1 MTKLMYPAD
10 GGLKKMVRPL
20 SDTLSAFT
28 VLKAAFFSRYQQ
40 RA

>member
-10 GGLKKMVRPL
+10 GGLKKMIRPL
-20 SDTLSAFT
+20 SDTLSAFK
-28 VLKAAFFSRYQQ
+28 VMNDAFFARYQQ